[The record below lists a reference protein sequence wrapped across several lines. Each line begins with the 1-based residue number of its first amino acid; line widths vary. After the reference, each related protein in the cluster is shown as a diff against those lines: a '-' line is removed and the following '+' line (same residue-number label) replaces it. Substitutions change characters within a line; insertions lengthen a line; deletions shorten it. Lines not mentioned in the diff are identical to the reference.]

1 MLVILKMIRQMAT
14 MSATFCLSDVN
25 DVLKIKRQMATMFT
39 TSCLSDINRVLR
51 IIRQMANMF
60 NNFCLS
66 VIKMVLKIIM
76 QMATMSATFCLSDI
90 NGVQSQKFVDAL
102 YNSGSKFACTQH
114 ALVIIM
120 VAPKFART
128 AKYSYIDE
136 KEKSKIWYT

>member
-1 MLVILKMIRQMAT
+1 

-66 VIKMVLKIIM
+66 
-76 QMATMSATFCLSDI
+76 DI

-128 AKYSYIDE
+128 VKYSYIDE
-136 KEKSKIWYT
+136 KEKSEIW